1 MHSMIRTA
9 VATATL
15 ALCIPFASA
24 TVLTFDDILGP
35 DEYGA
40 TVPGNYGGLDWSAAG
55 WAVFAGEFFPFT
67 AHSGDARVTTGF
79 ESDDGASIIR
89 FLTPTVFEGAWF
101 AGYTDSKVQF
111 KLYLNDVQVGLSSI
125 LTLSD
130 TPAFL
135 AAGWGSAIDAVV
147 VSSPVQASYVMD
159 DFTFA
164 DAAVVPEPATL
175 ALVLF
180 GLGIGVA
187 SNATRR
193 RRS

>member
-1 MHSMIRTA
+1 MHSLIRTA

-15 ALCIPFASA
+15 ALCVPFASA

-35 DEYGA
+35 DDFGA
-40 TVPGNYGGLDWSAAG
+40 TVPTNYGGLDWSAAG
-55 WAVFAGEFFPFT
+55 WTVFAGEFFPFT
-67 AHSGDARVTTGF
+67 AYSGDSRVTTGY
-79 ESDDGASIIR
+79 ESSDSASIIR

-101 AGYTDSKVQF
+101 AGYDDVTVKF
-111 KLYLNDVQVGLSSI
+111 ELYLGGELVGSSSI

-130 TPAFL
+130 MPAFL
-135 AAGWGSAIDAVV
+135 AGGSSTAIDAVV
-147 VSSPVQASYVMD
+147 VTSSAQANYVMD

-187 SNATRR
+187 TSATRR